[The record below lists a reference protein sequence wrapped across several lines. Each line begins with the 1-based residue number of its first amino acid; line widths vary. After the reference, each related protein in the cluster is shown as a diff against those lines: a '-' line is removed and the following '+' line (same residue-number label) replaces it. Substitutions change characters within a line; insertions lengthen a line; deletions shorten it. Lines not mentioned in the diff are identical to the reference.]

1 MAVPTALAELV
12 AQQLQQFGIVIDDQ
26 QPFAAASAMAC
37 AWLFAPYGRLAGN
50 APASRVF
57 RLWRWFSLNQESGW
71 CCNGSGFV
79 MPLAMTLSAVL
90 LLVRLDPHAFL
101 QVIGAIRPACKGSS
115 ARSAPVRGSAF
126 VAGARAAE
134 ACLLLQSSDQWHQP
148 SSDCLH
154 ADPDRLRQGR
164 VNDQIW
170 QLVAWRADH
179 DSGQLDLRLA
189 DGRAARFQLQLDPA
203 APAVVAVSQAQ
214 LLGRVQARGAA

>member
-1 MAVPTALAELV
+1 MVLPQSRERLV
-12 AQQLQQFGIVIDDQ
+12 LQ
-26 QPFAAASAMAC
+26 
-37 AWLFAPYGRLAGN
+37 R
-50 APASRVF
+50 R
-57 RLWRWFSLNQESGW
+57 
-71 CCNGSGFV
+71 SGFV

-90 LLVRLDPHAFL
+90 LLGSASIHTLSLQGHWRHQASLQRLQALDQL
-101 QVIGAIRPACKGSS
+101 QS
-115 ARSAPVRGSAF
+115 AAQAF

-179 DSGQLDLRLA
+179 DSGQLDLRLV

-203 APAVVAVSQAQ
+203 GPAVVAVSQPQ